1 MDSELSNNA
10 IKTQRFG
17 LFHAL
22 MVSIHAR
29 IDGPKHKKGSLPLG
43 SLEPQIVQIEQS
55 AKKRN
60 QRLAA
65 ICSNYKHRVPAAME
79 QVTIRLEHPESE
91 LLIRQRNFEAA
102 VERYRIDHDG
112 KEPPQ
117 SSVAFTKLA
126 GFWFLGGLFTAGEW
140 PLMSAA
146 FERLPLPDWQR
157 SIAVA
162 AASAVIIYMAHQIG
176 IWFAKPGK
184 TFPQAVFGWVLV
196 FVLSIILMFAA
207 LMRRDAIHSKSPG
220 NLAPEV
226 HIQHQG
232 GHIFHV

>member
-1 MDSELSNNA
+1 MDHSLSRQS
-10 IKTQRFG
+10 IKPQRLGIFQ
-17 LFHAL
+17 AL
-22 MVSIHAR
+22 MVSVHAR
-29 IDGPKHKKGSLPLG
+29 IDGPKHKRGSLPLG
-43 SLEPQIVQIEQS
+43 TLEPQIAQIEQS
-55 AKKRN
+55 VKKRN

-65 ICSNYKHRVPAAME
+65 ICSNYRYRIPAAIK
-79 QVTIRLEHPESE
+79 QAAIQIKHPESE
-91 LLIRQRNFEAA
+91 LSIRQRDFEAA
-102 VERYRIDHDG
+102 VEQYKIDHDG

-146 FERLPLPDWQR
+146 FERLPLSDWQR
-157 SIAVA
+157 SVAVA

-184 TFPQAVFGWVLV
+184 TFAQAVFGWVLV
-196 FVLSIILMFAA
+196 LVLSMILMFAA

-220 NLAPEV
+220 NSVPEV
-226 HIQHQG
+226 YIRHEG
-232 GHIFHV
+232 GHTFHV